1 MIRLLIVDEQ
11 KSIQESLKFL
21 LAKEKEIKILATAS
35 NGKVAVEKVKELHP
49 DVVLM
54 DLSMPIMD
62 GVTATKIISQR
73 YPQTR
78 ILVLTNSNKSK
89 SLNQALV
96 AGAKGYLLKTAPIED
111 IITALHAVHRGCA
124 YFGPHV
130 WQTPTF
136 FSVSSL
142 NSQSQLKSLTN
153 KIAQEI
159 IICWRTQSE
168 QKPVS
173 ATDILTLLRLISN
186 RPEQTVSLIFNSQ
199 AKDKLLVQLKLQIKK
214 LKVSCQKENGK
225 KITQKLEQIAQQ
237 MIQEVEKDFVP
248 DEHHDLTS
256 NYLSDFQVSAHD
268 FRNQTI
274 QRFQKYLSDYWQ
286 TTAPKNLLNCLEDL
300 KCILNQLHQQY
311 QNQQKQYLT
320 KSNAAWRAYL
330 YLLEKIERDYSLSK
344 LSKKNYASN
353 DWQAIWNAF
362 YYICE
367 DKVNAKIYGWESEL
381 ISELLEQTQ
390 IYLNNLRQTDDLLN
404 ELQEYFE
411 QHHSS
416 LIPISSSYIREK
428 IDSVQLRTS
437 IETLSGHS
445 LNQWGT
451 SAHISAP
458 IIRQHLLAELDP
470 ITKSIYTQFYQEA
483 FSVIH
488 TNNLIDDN

>member
-21 LAKEKEIKILATAS
+21 LAKEKEIKIVATAP

-49 DVVLM
+49 DIVLM

-62 GVTATKIISQR
+62 GVTATQIISER

-78 ILVLTNSNKSK
+78 ILVLTNSNQSQ

-111 IITALHAVHRGCA
+111 IITALHAVHRGCV

-136 FSVSSL
+136 FSISSL
-142 NSQSQLKSLTN
+142 KSQSQLKSLTN

-168 QKPVS
+168 QKPTS
-173 ATDILTLLRLISN
+173 ATDILTVLRLIN
-186 RPEQTVSLIFNSQ
+186 NQPEQTISLIFNSQ

-214 LKVSCQKENGK
+214 LKVSCQKENK
-225 KITQKLEQIAQQ
+225 KITQKLEQVAQQ
-237 MIQEVEKDFVP
+237 MIQEVEKDFVS

-256 NYLSDFQVSAHD
+256 NYLFNFQVSAHD

-274 QRFQKYLSDYWQ
+274 QKFQKHLSNYWQ
-286 TTAPKNLLNCLEDL
+286 ATAPGNLLNCLEDL
-300 KCILNQLHQQY
+300 KCIFNQLHQQY

-320 KSNAAWRAYL
+320 KSNAAWRTYL
-330 YLLEKIERDYSLSK
+330 YLLEKIEQDYSLNKS
-344 LSKKNYASN
+344 SKKNYASN
-353 DWQAIWNAF
+353 DWQAIWNAL
-362 YYICE
+362 YYVCE
-367 DKVNAKIYGWESEL
+367 DKINAKIYGWESEL

-390 IYLNNLRQTDDLLN
+390 IYLNHLRQTDELLN

-411 QHHSS
+411 QLHSS
-416 LIPISSSYIREK
+416 PIPVSSSYIREK
-428 IDSVQLRTS
+428 IDPVQLRTS

-451 SAHISAP
+451 SANISAP
-458 IIRQHLLAELDP
+458 IIRDHLLAELSP
-470 ITKSIYTQFYQEA
+470 IAKSIYTQFYQEA
-483 FSVIH
+483 FSFIQ